1 MVNTYKLL
9 TSFKEQLLNDIKN
22 EFENMKKGKKS
33 GPPYIP
39 LGKPSQYAGLNM
51 ARDLEKYLGLIPF
64 TIDDDDKY
72 NFYLIDAREYMKNSG
87 RLKHT
92 KTPKCSPINKKSAP
106 KDYKLLY
113 TYFNP
118 IPEKYNTGTPGFGL
132 IDMSKYKKIK
142 CNPKIKKGGKK
153 RKTRKR
159 KRKRKG
165 GMFSPYAIYAMK
177 KAEDNMRKE
186 WNEEWL
192 REQELVNNRPNN
204 PINVPICS
212 DVDESTQTQDV
223 DESTQTQDVFFMV
236 IPTRKNRFRRGGKRK
251 TYNKKKNKKRSCTKK
266 KR

>member
-72 NFYLIDAREYMKNSG
+72 KFYLIDAKEYMKKSG
-87 RLKHT
+87 LLKHT
-92 KTPKCSPINKKSAP
+92 KTPKCTPINKKSAP

-118 IPEKYNTGTPGFGL
+118 IPKKYNTGTPGFGL

-159 KRKRKG
+159 KRK
-165 GMFSPYAIYAMK
+165 
-177 KAEDNMRKE
+177 
-186 WNEEWL
+186 
-192 REQELVNNRPNN
+192 
-204 PINVPICS
+204 
-212 DVDESTQTQDV
+212 
-223 DESTQTQDVFFMV
+223 
-236 IPTRKNRFRRGGKRK
+236 KRSR
-251 TYNKKKNKKRSCTKK
+251 KKKKKRSCTKK

>member
-9 TSFKEQLLNDIKN
+9 TSFKQQLLNDIKN
-22 EFENMKKGKKS
+22 ELDNMKKGKKS

-72 NFYLIDAREYMKNSG
+72 NFYLIDAREHMKKHN
-87 RLKHT
+87 LKQT
-92 KTPKCSPINKKSAP
+92 KVPKCSPINKKSTP
-106 KDYKLLY
+106 KDFKLLY
-113 TYFNP
+113 TYLNP
-118 IPEKYNTGTPGFGL
+118 IPKKYNTGTPGFGL
-132 IDMSKYKKIK
+132 INTGKYKKIK

-192 REQELVNNRPNN
+192 REQELVNNRCDN
-204 PINVPICS
+204 PVNLPVN
-212 DVDESTQTQDV
+212 DESTQT
-223 DESTQTQDVFFMV
+223 EGNVFFMV
-236 IPTRKNRFRRGGKRK
+236 IPTRKKRSTRKNRFRRGGKRK

>member
-22 EFENMKKGKKS
+22 ELDNMKKGKKS

-39 LGKPSQYAGLNM
+39 IGKPSQYAGLNM

-72 NFYLIDAREYMKNSG
+72 KLYLIDAREHMKKYN
-87 RLKHT
+87 LKQT
-92 KTPKCSPINKKSAP
+92 KVPKCSPINKKSAP

-118 IPEKYNTGTPGFGL
+118 IPKKYNTGTPGFGL

-142 CNPKIKKGGKK
+142 CNRKIKKGGKK
-153 RKTRKR
+153 RRTRKR

-165 GMFSPYAIYAMK
+165 GMFSPYAIYAMS

-186 WNEEWL
+186 WNEEL
-192 REQELVNNRPNN
+192 QREYELGNNRCNN
-204 PINVPICS
+204 PVNLPIN
-212 DVDESTQTQDV
+212 DESTQTQDN
-223 DESTQTQDVFFMV
+223 VFFMV
-236 IPTRKNRFRRGGKRK
+236 IPTIKKKSTRKNRFRRGGKRK

>member
-22 EFENMKKGKKS
+22 ELDNMKKGKKS

-39 LGKPSQYAGLNM
+39 IGKPSQYAGLNM

-72 NFYLIDAREYMKNSG
+72 KLYLIDAREHMKKYN
-87 RLKHT
+87 LKQT
-92 KTPKCSPINKKSAP
+92 KVPKCSPINKKSAP

-118 IPEKYNTGTPGFGL
+118 IPKKYNTGTPGFGL

-142 CNPKIKKGGKK
+142 CNRKIKKGGKK
-153 RKTRKR
+153 RRTRKR

-165 GMFSPYAIYAMK
+165 GMFSPYAIYAMS

-186 WNEEWL
+186 WNEEL
-192 REQELVNNRPNN
+192 QREYELGNNRCNN
-204 PINVPICS
+204 PVNLPIN
-212 DVDESTQTQDV
+212 DESTQTQDN
-223 DESTQTQDVFFMV
+223 VFFMV
-236 IPTRKNRFRRGGKRK
+236 IPTIKKKSTRRGGKRK

>member
-39 LGKPSQYAGLNM
+39 LGKPSIYAGLNI

-72 NFYLIDAREYMKNSG
+72 KFYLIDAREYMKNSG
-87 RLKHT
+87 LLKHT
-92 KTPKCSPINKKSAP
+92 KTPKCSPINKKSTP

-118 IPEKYNTGTPGFGL
+118 IPKKYNTGTPGFGL
-132 IDMSKYKKIK
+132 IDMNKYKKIK

-153 RKTRKR
+153 RRTRKR

-192 REQELVNNRPNN
+192 REQELVNNRCDN
-204 PINVPICS
+204 PVNLPFN
-212 DVDESTQTQDV
+212 DESTQTQDNA
-223 DESTQTQDVFFMV
+223 FFIV
-236 IPTRKNRFRRGGKRK
+236 IPTNKKKSTRKNRFRRGGKRK